1 MSVFMSPNQHSRGH
15 ALHCSEDTAQY
26 RLPALRLVY
35 SARRLATR
43 RLELFT
49 GDVGDAASWKRL
61 EATHGASF
69 SHIVA
74 GAAITPTPP
83 EEAALGLEVARVNF
97 LGVLLL
103 LAPVPLAQ
111 GLPPSLRRALRA

>member
-1 MSVFMSPNQHSRGH
+1 MN
-15 ALHCSEDTAQY
+15 
-26 RLPALRLVY
+26 

-49 GDVGDAASWKRL
+49 GDVGDAASCWKRL

-74 GAAITPTPP
+74 GAAITPTPR